1 MASSFETRDLLLEM
15 SKLVFRPSLQVTRFT
30 YLFVAVLHE
39 CVCLELE
46 EIEWRGALT
55 PPLTFR
61 LANVGSTRPGFVS
74 RKRAKP
80 YAKRL
85 PSLASER
92 RAQARQVLPSGQEGP
107 VIRVGMLRQP

>member
-15 SKLVFRPSLQVTRFT
+15 SKLVFRPSLQVTGFT
-30 YLFVAVLHE
+30 HLFVVVLHE

-61 LANVGSTRPGFVS
+61 LANMGSTRRPLPQGET
-74 RKRAKP
+74 KGLPATRAK
-80 YAKRL
+80 
-85 PSLASER
+85 
-92 RAQARQVLPSGQEGP
+92 
-107 VIRVGMLRQP
+107 I

>member
-15 SKLVFRPSLQVTRFT
+15 SKLVFRPSLQVTGFT
-30 YLFVAVLHE
+30 HLFVAVLHE
-39 CVCLELE
+39 CVCLKLE

-61 LANVGSTRPGFVS
+61 LANMGSTRPGFVS

-80 YAKRL
+80 CVKRL

-92 RAQARQVLPSGQEGP
+92 SAHPVKCCPQGKKGQ
-107 VIRVGMLRQP
+107 